1 MVHIKHNTHG
11 RDAAGH
17 KNDDESSKRPAP
29 AGTIVELIDKFG
41 PSKSCSNPR
50 SGIDPKDDHAVLEGC
65 DIGAHDVDN
74 VQETDVAD
82 PVERVAGCISL
93 DVLAQSFQDHA
104 DDDEENHQQEAF
116 AAAADVDDLG
126 DGELADTSDD
136 GAKDGCYG

>member
-82 PVERVAGCISL
+82 PVEYMSTDVRL
-93 DVLAQSFQDHA
+93 DVLADSLDDHTRDA
-104 DDDEENHQQEAF
+104 DQKHEAEALNTAPDINDF
-116 AAAADVDDLG
+116 GHGKRSTPTECGG
-126 DGELADTSDD
+126 DY
-136 GAKDGCYG
+136 GAHG